1 MTLSRESEQSQLAD
15 SLAFFGAVT
24 ASVSHELN
32 NVISI
37 IDQTAGLI
45 EDMIA
50 GEERGVPISIERL
63 GTASATV
70 RRQTGRGLDIIHK
83 LNRFAHSAD
92 LPLVEFDINEVLT
105 NLVGLTQRLAS
116 LKRSELEFKP
126 TAEAVK
132 ITGNPFLLQ
141 QILFSAIRLVLT
153 VVEPND
159 KIVLSA
165 GKADSE
171 VVIEIRCPRAMTV
184 SDQNLAALQALADQ
198 TSGRLTFES
207 TDSSSLFS
215 VRLSGKA

>member
-1 MTLSRESEQSQLAD
+1 MNNESEQSQLAD
-15 SLAFFGAVT
+15 SLAFFGAVS

-70 RRQTGRGLDIIHK
+70 RKQTGRGLDIIHK

-92 LPLVEFDINEVLT
+92 LPLVEFDINGVLT

-126 TAEAVK
+126 SAEAPR

-141 QILFSAIRLVLT
+141 QILFSAIRLLLT
-153 VVEPND
+153 AVEPND
-159 KIVLSA
+159 KIVLTT
-165 GKADSE
+165 GKADGE
-171 VVIEIRCPRAMTV
+171 VVAEIRCPRAMSV
-184 SDQNLAALQALADQ
+184 ADHDLDALRALAER
-198 TSGRLTFES
+198 TSGRLTLES
-207 TDSSSLFS
+207 TESESLFS